1 MAQSPIGHVV
11 FTSNSATPLH
21 SVGESVE
28 VVTSTGLKRYKYI
41 KFNDG
46 SGNVAAAAGNICYY
60 FDGTD
65 FDGYTVT
72 SDVSDT
78 DKNLVAGVL
87 QAVLTDTY
95 YGWIQTWGYY
105 ATVKTNGDDDIAAGD
120 AIIGEGDGTVNST
133 AQDTAPTNR
142 VVGWAVADDVNDNNT
157 VAVNLCLE

>member
-1 MAQSPIGHVV
+1 MAQSGIGHNV
-11 FTSNSATPLH
+11 FTSNNAAAVHTP
-21 SVGESVE
+21 GESVE
-28 VVTSTGLKRYKYI
+28 IVDSMGLKRYKYI
-41 KFNDG
+41 KFDNG
-46 SGNVAAAAGNICYY
+46 SGNVAAVAGNICYY

-65 FDGYTVT
+65 FDGITIT

-87 QAVLTDTY
+87 QAVLTDGY

-105 ATVKTNGDDDIAAGD
+105 ATVKTDGGDDITAGD
-120 AIIGEGDGTVNST
+120 AIIGDGDGTVNST

-142 VVGWAVADDVNDNNT
+142 VVGWAVADDVNADDT